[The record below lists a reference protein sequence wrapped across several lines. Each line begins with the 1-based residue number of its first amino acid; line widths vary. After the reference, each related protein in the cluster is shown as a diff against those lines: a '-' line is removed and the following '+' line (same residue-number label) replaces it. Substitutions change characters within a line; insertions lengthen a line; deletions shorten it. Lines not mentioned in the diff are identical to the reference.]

1 MIGFFG
7 NDDAN
12 PSPDDVNKI
21 DAELIRCGVPH
32 DFHRYDGAG
41 HAFQNF
47 TNEKNYREKQAE
59 DAWAKELAFFKA
71 KLTP

>member
-1 MIGFFG
+1 VIGFFG
-7 NDDAN
+7 NEDQN
-12 PSPDDVNKI
+12 PSPADVNTI
-21 DAELIRCGVPH
+21 DAELTKWKVPH
-32 DFHRYDGAG
+32 EFHRYDGAG

-71 KLTP
+71 KLNP